1 MKVTVRLIGAP
12 RVALGFKERE
22 LVIADG
28 ATVADLVS
36 ILVSVLA
43 EEVGPKART
52 YLLGPGGQ
60 GYSVV
65 FLVEGASARPESPL
79 ADGNVVIIM
88 PQTAGGA

>member
-22 LVIADG
+22 FVVAEG
-28 ATVADLVS
+28 ATVADL
-36 ILVSVLA
+36 ISVVVKEA
-43 EEVGPKART
+43 GPKART

-65 FLVEGASARPESPL
+65 FLVEGASARPEAPL
-79 ADGNVVIIM
+79 ADGNEVVVM
-88 PQTAGGA
+88 PQAAGGG